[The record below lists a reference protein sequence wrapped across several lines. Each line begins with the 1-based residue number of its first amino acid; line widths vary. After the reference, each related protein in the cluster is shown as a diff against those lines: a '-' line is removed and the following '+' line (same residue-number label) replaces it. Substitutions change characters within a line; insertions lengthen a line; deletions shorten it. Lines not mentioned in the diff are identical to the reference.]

1 MSTDPSS
8 NPDSILGQEFLTWL
22 WYQSDVAPA
31 FFKTDKGEPFLVS
44 MEKRITVSG
53 GEGDARETA
62 SVSATVE
69 SPLREARMGLNRGK
83 KVTRALVHLSKEE
96 LAFDVSLKADDFSLN
111 SLKTPKIDK
120 TDKDDDPDALFLEK
134 VALIETG
141 VQLLDCLYRQFLQL
155 RFNAEAWG
163 RTVSGIHDWMAGR
176 LGQGSGQA

>member
-1 MSTDPSS
+1 MTSDPSS

-120 TDKDDDPDALFLEK
+120 TDKDDDPDALVLEK
-134 VALIETG
+134 IALVETC
-141 VQLLDCLYRQFLQL
+141 VHLLDSLYRQFLQL
-155 RFNAEAWG
+155 RLDPQGWG

-176 LGQGSGQA
+176 IGAGTGVE